1 LACAENPGQR
11 RRSIAAL
18 LVVASGAL
26 TVVAAAVGQ
35 SSRARLIVLHT
46 SDLSGRVHPHDPLAD
61 RDLGR
66 GLARISTAVKGIRAE
81 GPALL
86 VDSGDTIN
94 GSPTQLLAFDRI
106 VGDGRDPMVK
116 AMNALRYD
124 AMAIGNHEFDFG
136 LERLETSRREARF
149 PWLAANV
156 ERQDGAPAFDP
167 YIVREIGGVRVGILG
182 LVTPQVPYWLGPR
195 VAALRFR
202 DTVETSRRFVPVL
215 RGRERCDVVI
225 VLTHE
230 GIDRG
235 DEPPPGGL
243 AENQAGRI
251 AREVP
256 GIDLVLTGHTHTN
269 IAPRREGSAWISQP
283 GGYGE
288 TLTRFDLTLERRGA
302 AWRVADVA
310 GRNLPM
316 KGVAPDPE
324 LVALIETEHRQTME
338 KLSEFLARVDRPVS
352 AEGARNEDTGI
363 LDWLHGVQVREGK
376 ADLSFASLL
385 PSTLRPWEKEVTT
398 RDVWVFYPYENS
410 LVTLRATGKQ
420 VRAALERAARCVD
433 GVTFE
438 SGVPAWKRNPAIW
451 NYNCDTMEGAEYALD
466 PTKPEGERVL
476 FLRRNGRTVRDEE
489 VFRVAVNSYRA
500 SGGGGYFVWRD
511 CPRLLE
517 SSRGL
522 REILI
527 EDARRR
533 RALSLAPTRN
543 WFLAPGLP
551 EARFRPP
558 A

>member
-1 LACAENPGQR
+1 MR
-11 RRSIAAL
+11 AA
-18 LVVASGAL
+18 
-26 TVVAAAVGQ
+26 AAAVAQ

-46 SDLSGRVHPHDPLAD
+46 SDLSGRVHPHDPRAD
-61 RDLGR
+61 RDLGQ
-66 GLARISTAVKGIRAE
+66 GLARVSTAVKGIRAE
-81 GPALL
+81 GPVLL
-86 VDSGDTIN
+86 LDSGDTIN
-94 GSPTQLLAFDRI
+94 GSPTQVLAFDGL

-124 AMAIGNHEFDFG
+124 AMAIGNHEFDYG
-136 LERLETSRREARF
+136 LARLETSRREAKF

-156 ERQDGAPAFDP
+156 ERQDGKPAYEP
-167 YIVREIGGVRVGILG
+167 YVVREIGGVRVGILG

-215 RGRERCDVVI
+215 RGKERCDVVI

-288 TLTRFDLTLERRGA
+288 TLTRFDLTLERQGG
-302 AWRVADVA
+302 AWRVADVS

-316 KGVAPDPE
+316 KEVPPDPA
-324 LVALIETEHRQTME
+324 LVALSETEHRQTMG
-338 KLSEFLARVDRPVS
+338 KLAEPVARVGSPVS
-352 AEGARNEDTGI
+352 AEGARTEDTGI
-363 LDWLHGVQVREGK
+363 LDWLHGVQLREGK

-385 PSTLRPWEKEVTT
+385 PSTLRTWEKDVTV
-398 RDVWVFYPYENS
+398 RDIWSFYPYENS

-420 VRAALERAARCVD
+420 VRTALETAARCVD
-433 GVTFE
+433 GVSLE
-438 SGVPAWKRNPAIW
+438 GGAPAWKRNPAVW

-466 PTKPEGERVL
+466 PTRPEGQRVIY
-476 FLRRNGRTVRDEE
+476 LRRGGRVVRDDE
-489 VFRVAVNSYRA
+489 VFTVAVNSYRA
-500 SGGGGYFVWRD
+500 SGGGGYAVWRD
-511 CPRLLE
+511 CPRVSE
-517 SSRGL
+517 SGRTL
-522 REILI
+522 RDILI
-527 EDARRR
+527 DEARRR
-533 RALSLAPTRN
+533 RELSLEPNRN
-543 WFLAPGLP
+543 WFLAPDLP
-551 EARFRPP
+551 ESRFRPP